1 MEGKKKKIRER
12 LARLSGS
19 QQSVQSLS
27 LWIIKHP
34 QDASIVVTCWSELIA
49 MDTTSPKQKL
59 FFFYL
64 ANDVIQN
71 SLREKVAIYP
81 SEFSKVIPK
90 AIELI
95 RRTGDNSCI
104 KSLVRILTV
113 WRDRSIYKKE
123 FLEKLDAALKGKNY
137 PTEPN
142 LKKKFL
148 KGYVSKDRFFGSINF
163 DFRGTR
169 RPRICRKSRNEGEKL
184 GNNAKK
190 ASNMLAVHIGRLA
203 AEAED
208 RVNLLRILNAT
219 FNTQRKALKEERSK
233 LKDCETKRKR
243 AVAAKESLLKR
254 IKIVPAVPQ
263 PRRENHPIKPGN
275 GTSGDKTVLN
285 KETLKANRQHWPPSQ
300 RLPSPRMDAPPWWPQ
315 QNNGQ
320 MQGQSLPRAV
330 PPYGKMN

>member
-104 KSLVRILTV
+104 KSLVRILTDMSAKIDSSAQSTSTSEGLADLESAV
-113 WRDRSIYKKE
+113 KGLEEALAEDEKRSDDIN
-123 FLEKLDAALKGKNY
+123 ALPK
-137 PTEPN
+137 
-142 LKKKFL
+142 
-148 KGYVSKDRFFGSINF
+148 SIFN
-163 DFRGTR
+163 TQSVYQ
-169 RPRICRKSRNEGEKL
+169 ITSRNEGEKL

>member
-1 MEGKKKKIRER
+1 MSAKIDSSAQSTSTSEG
-12 LARLSGS
+12 LADLESAVKGLEEALAEDEKRSDDINALPKSIFNT
-19 QQSVQSLS
+19 QSVYQ
-27 LWIIKHP
+27 I
-34 QDASIVVTCWSELIA
+34 T
-49 MDTTSPKQKL
+49 
-59 FFFYL
+59 
-64 ANDVIQN
+64 
-71 SLREKVAIYP
+71 
-81 SEFSKVIPK
+81 
-90 AIELI
+90 
-95 RRTGDNSCI
+95 
-104 KSLVRILTV
+104 
-113 WRDRSIYKKE
+113 
-123 FLEKLDAALKGKNY
+123 
-137 PTEPN
+137 
-142 LKKKFL
+142 
-148 KGYVSKDRFFGSINF
+148 
-163 DFRGTR
+163 
-169 RPRICRKSRNEGEKL
+169 SRNEGEKL

-330 PPYGKMN
+330 PPYGKMNVRQGDFQQDIHGPRQPQSKDFKQERHLHDQYGHRQIVNTQHRHDNQHRYQQDQHRQMPLPPRQHPSRR

>member
-1 MEGKKKKIRER
+1 MVHLCCR
-12 LARLSGS
+12 
-19 QQSVQSLS
+19 
-27 LWIIKHP
+27 
-34 QDASIVVTCWSELIA
+34 
-49 MDTTSPKQKL
+49 
-59 FFFYL
+59 
-64 ANDVIQN
+64 
-71 SLREKVAIYP
+71 P
-81 SEFSKVIPK
+81 S
-90 AIELI
+90 
-95 RRTGDNSCI
+95 
-104 KSLVRILTV
+104 
-113 WRDRSIYKKE
+113 
-123 FLEKLDAALKGKNY
+123 
-137 PTEPN
+137 
-142 LKKKFL
+142 
-148 KGYVSKDRFFGSINF
+148 
-163 DFRGTR
+163 
-169 RPRICRKSRNEGEKL
+169 
-184 GNNAKK
+184 
-190 ASNMLAVHIGRLA
+190 RLA

-243 AVAAKESLLKR
+243 AVAAKESLIKR

-330 PPYGKMN
+330 PPYGKMNVRQGDFQQDIHGPRQPQSKDFKQERHLHDQYGHRQIVNTQHRHDNQHRYQQDQHRQMPLPPRQHPSRR

>member
-104 KSLVRILTV
+104 KSLVRILTDMSAKIDSSAQSTSTSEGLADLESAV
-113 WRDRSIYKKE
+113 KGLEEALAEDEKRSDDIN
-123 FLEKLDAALKGKNY
+123 ALPK
-137 PTEPN
+137 
-142 LKKKFL
+142 
-148 KGYVSKDRFFGSINF
+148 SIFN
-163 DFRGTR
+163 TQSVYQ
-169 RPRICRKSRNEGEKL
+169 ITSRNEGEKL

-254 IKIVPAVPQ
+254 IKIVPA
-263 PRRENHPIKPGN
+263 
-275 GTSGDKTVLN
+275 
-285 KETLKANRQHWPPSQ
+285 
-300 RLPSPRMDAPPWWPQ
+300 
-315 QNNGQ
+315 
-320 MQGQSLPRAV
+320 
-330 PPYGKMN
+330 